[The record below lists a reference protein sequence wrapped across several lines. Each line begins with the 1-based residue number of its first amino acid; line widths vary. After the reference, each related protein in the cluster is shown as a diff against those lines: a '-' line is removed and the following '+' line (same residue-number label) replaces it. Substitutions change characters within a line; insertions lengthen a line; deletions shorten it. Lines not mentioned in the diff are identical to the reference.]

1 MEDTK
6 VLGFNKSNTYRADF
20 KKFTFIALAAG
31 IMISFAAGV
40 SGAKE
45 PAKEAPKEAP
55 KETAK
60 HEGHLSQNY
69 ILNMDPKSSST
80 IGKGSAE
87 DVHAFFDDAEKA
99 IEAKDLSALM
109 GLYSE
114 NYTNGTHKK
123 ADAEITWKRLFADF
137 DNLAMTHNM
146 RFITA
151 DPKGNVIVMQCS
163 GMLVGEPKV
172 EKGLIALDSWMNS
185 DHVLVKEGGKL
196 KIIGSTGAEKKRL
209 WFDKPMHPLF

>member
-6 VLGFNKSNTYRADF
+6 VLGFKKSGTYQVNFA
-20 KKFTFIALAAG
+20 KFTFIILAAG

-45 PAKEAPKEAP
+45 PSA
-55 KETAK
+55 

-80 IGKGSAE
+80 IGKGAAD
-87 DVHAFFDDAEKA
+87 DVHAFFDEAEKA
-99 IEAKDLSALM
+99 IEAKDLNALM

-114 NYTNGTHKK
+114 NYANGTHKK
-123 ADAEITWKRLFADF
+123 ADAEVTWKRLFQDF

-151 DPKGNVIVMQCS
+151 DPKGSVIVIQCS
-163 GMLVGEPKV
+163 GMLVGEPKI
-172 EKGLIALDSWMNS
+172 EKGIIALDSWMNTE
-185 DHVLVKEGGKL
+185 HVLVKEGGKY

>member
-6 VLGFNKSNTYRADF
+6 VLGFNKSKTYQVDF
-20 KKFTFIALAAG
+20 KKFTFIVLAAG

-40 SGAKE
+40 SDAKD
-45 PAKEAPKEAP
+45 PAKEAP

-60 HEGHLSQNY
+60 HEGHSSPNY
-69 ILNMDPKSSST
+69 ILNMDPKSSGT
-80 IGKGSAE
+80 IGKAAADE
-87 DVHAFFDDAEKA
+87 VHTFFDDAEKA
-99 IEAKDLSALM
+99 IEAKDLNALM

-123 ADAEITWKRLFADF
+123 ADAEVTWKRLFQDF

-146 RFITA
+146 RFVTA
-151 DPKGNVIVMQCS
+151 DAKSNVVVMQCS

-172 EKGLIALDSWMNS
+172 EKGGIIALDSWMNS
-185 DHVLVKEGGKL
+185 DHVLVREGGKL